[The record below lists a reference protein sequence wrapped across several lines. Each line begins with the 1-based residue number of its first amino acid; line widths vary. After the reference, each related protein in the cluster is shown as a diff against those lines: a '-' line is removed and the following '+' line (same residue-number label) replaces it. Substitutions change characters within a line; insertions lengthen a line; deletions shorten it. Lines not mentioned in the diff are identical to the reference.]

1 MRRLATKVVVV
12 DKPVS
17 AGKIRLNLVTPHQVN
32 FPFLPFSS
40 VLFFHNSLERQ
51 LHKHQWEYEGFE
63 RLLSDCRDLLEFER
77 VFLIFSFLLS
87 FISLHGQT
95 LIGNVEVDQVNISST
110 AGDMGILSHHVP
122 SIAQLKPGVV
132 EVITG
137 KEQKKFFA
145 SGGFAIM
152 NQDSTLNINVV
163 EAFPV
168 EQLDAE
174 VTSCFLKK
182 MKIIVIKLFCF
193 FSYIRPFVVV
203 CRRPASPSIPP
214 LRPLRRQRLRSRLRC
229 TQPSPLL
236 LV

>member
-1 MRRLATKVVVV
+1 MSRLGFLGVSVRRLATKVVVV

-174 VTSCFLKK
+174 VSFFDSNVLF
-182 MKIIVIKLFCF
+182 IDFHKLFKLGH
-193 FSYIRPFVVV
+193 SSWSAGGPQV
-203 CRRPASPSIPP
+203 
-214 LRPLRRQRLRSRLRC
+214 LRYHLCAR
-229 TQPSPLL
+229 
-236 LV
+236 